1 VFVVETLAGGRY
13 ADCAVRRL
21 LLPVLVALAALT
33 ACGSESS
40 SRVSISV
47 GKPERAVRDV
57 SNVLE
62 LRAAF
67 NDDRGSPRLLLI
79 LSPT

>member
-1 VFVVETLAGGRY
+1 MG
-13 ADCAVRRL
+13 RRL
-21 LLPVLVALAALT
+21 ATALGLCACLAAL
-33 ACGSESS
+33 AGCGSGGDSAATEATP
-40 SRVSISV
+40 
-47 GKPERAVRDV
+47 KRATLKDV

-67 NDDRGSPRLLLI
+67 NEDRGKPRLLLI